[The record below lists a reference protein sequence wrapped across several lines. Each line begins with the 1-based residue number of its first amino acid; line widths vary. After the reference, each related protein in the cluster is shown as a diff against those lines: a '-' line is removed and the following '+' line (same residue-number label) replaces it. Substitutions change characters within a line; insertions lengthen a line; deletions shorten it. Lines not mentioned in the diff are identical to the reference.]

1 MTISV
6 PDLKS
11 VGDVFELHWTPE
23 KVLIRIDHIVEG
35 DSLTG
40 EFTIGLN
47 GTEKVNHLYAGRINM
62 LSVSAKK
69 TFSDVLKKRYDLE
82 WEVVIEQA
90 CFKTIEAYRRGE
102 PAVIVG
108 DMPTRVKNRYRL
120 FPWVME
126 DSMTTLYGLGGSCK
140 SYVAAFLVIMIQTGV
155 GRLGFNPVKGN
166 CLILDWEA
174 CQEDWDERIK
184 AIKLGMDIES
194 PELPIYKRCHRI
206 LANDILEIQKLVLE
220 KEIKV
225 VIVDSV
231 GMASELSDSYHTSA
245 IQMLRAARSLKCAIL
260 LLDHESKNKELFGS
274 VYKLN
279 EVRSAFEIKSTQ
291 EEGSDV
297 VCLSIEHTKINNG
310 PKTKRVGLQIAF
322 TGDDDHTE
330 MAVFKKID
338 VGDIPELSKTLPLK
352 VRIASELKHGQMSV
366 ALLAEALEQK
376 EDLIR
381 MTLNRHKDTFVKV
394 GSDWGLLEKL

>member
-1 MTISV
+1 M
-6 PDLKS
+6 LKS

-23 KVLIRIDHIVEG
+23 NVYMRIDHIVEG

-47 GTEKVNHLYAGRINM
+47 GTDKVNHLYAGRINM

-69 TFSDVLKKRYDLE
+69 TFADVLKKRYDLE
-82 WEVVIEQA
+82 WDTVIEQA
-90 CFKTIEAYRRGE
+90 CYKTIEAYRQGE
-102 PAVIVG
+102 PAVTVG
-108 DMPTRVKNRYRL
+108 DMPERTKNRYRL
-120 FPWVME
+120 FPFIME

-140 SYVAAFLVIMIQTGV
+140 SYVAAFLVVMIQTGV
-155 GRLGFNPVKGN
+155 GRLGFDPIKGN

-184 AIKLGMDIES
+184 AIKLGMDIEA

-220 KEIKV
+220 HNIKT

-231 GMASELSDSYHTSA
+231 GMASELTDSYHSSA
-245 IQMLRAARSLKCAIL
+245 IQMLRAARSLGCAIL

-279 EVRSAFEIKSTQ
+279 EVRSAFEVKATQ
-291 EEGSDV
+291 EEGSDIA
-297 VCLSIEHTKINNG
+297 CLSIEHTKINNG
-310 PKTKRVGLQIAF
+310 PKTKRIGLEITF

-330 MAVFKKID
+330 MAIFKKID
-338 VGDIPELSKTLPLK
+338 IADIPELSKSLPLK
-352 VRIASELKHGQMSV
+352 FRIASELKHGAMMIS
-366 ALLAEALEQK
+366 LLAEALEQK
-376 EDLIR
+376 EDTIR
-381 MTLNRHKDTFVKV
+381 VTLNRNKDLFVKLTD
-394 GSDWGLLEKL
+394 GSWGLLSKGGLQ